1 MPYVITEPC
10 IDVMD
15 ASCVSVCP
23 VDCIHTEAGE
33 RQYFIDPDGCI
44 DCAACEAAC
53 PVTAIFPEHDAPA
66 QWREYVAKATAFFSH
81 ARAR

>member
-23 VDCIHTEAGE
+23 VDCIHTATGE
-33 RQYFIDPDGCI
+33 QQYFIDPDGCI
-44 DCAACEAAC
+44 DCAACETAC
-53 PVTAIFPEHDAPA
+53 PVTAIFHEDDVPTAWA
-66 QWREYVAKATAFFSH
+66 AYVENARAFFRGVRVS
-81 ARAR
+81 

>member
-23 VDCIHTEAGE
+23 VDCIHTAPGE
-33 RQYFIDPDGCI
+33 RQFFIDPDGCI
-44 DCAACEAAC
+44 DCAACESAC
-53 PVTAIFPEHDAPA
+53 PVTAIFHEDDVPSSSATFVERA
-66 QWREYVAKATAFFSH
+66 REFFSG
-81 ARAR
+81 APIS

>member
-23 VDCIHTEAGE
+23 VDCIHTAQGAK
-33 RQYFIDPDGCI
+33 QYYIDPAGCI

-53 PVTAIFPEHDAPA
+53 PVTAIFHEDDVPSEWASYVQSA
-66 QWREYVAKATAFFSH
+66 QAFFRDALVS
-81 ARAR
+81 

>member
-1 MPYVITEPC
+1 MPYVITDPC

-15 ASCVSVCP
+15 ASRVSVCP
-23 VDCIHTEAGE
+23 LDCIHSGLED

-53 PVTAIFPEHDAPA
+53 P
-66 QWREYVAKATAFFSH
+66 
-81 ARAR
+81 